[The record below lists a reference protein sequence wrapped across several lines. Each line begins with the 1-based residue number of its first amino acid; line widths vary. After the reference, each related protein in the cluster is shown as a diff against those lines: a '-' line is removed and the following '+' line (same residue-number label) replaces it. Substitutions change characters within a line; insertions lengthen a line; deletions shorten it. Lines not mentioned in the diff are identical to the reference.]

1 MEKMHFERLIT
12 EVEKRTAI
20 WDPRD
25 QKHCN
30 RDFVSKCWW
39 DIGNALI
46 LEGFTNK
53 TQTPILSKFS
63 NDIPLAWQLSFW
75 AHKIGPK

>member
-1 MEKMHFERLIT
+1 MEKIHFERLIT

-46 LEGFTNK
+46 LEGLYKQNTNTHSVK
-53 TQTPILSKFS
+53 ILK
-63 NDIPLAWQLSFW
+63 
-75 AHKIGPK
+75 